1 MARLT
6 IKESVEIS
14 PVSESTLRRDI
25 KSGKVSSE
33 KDERGRRRI
42 DTAELARVYG
52 HLRQSTQTQMT
63 HK

>member
-6 IKESVEIS
+6 FKESVAIA

-33 KDERGRRRI
+33 KDVRSIE
-42 DTAELARVYG
+42 TVNTL
-52 HLRQSTQTQMT
+52 
-63 HK
+63 K